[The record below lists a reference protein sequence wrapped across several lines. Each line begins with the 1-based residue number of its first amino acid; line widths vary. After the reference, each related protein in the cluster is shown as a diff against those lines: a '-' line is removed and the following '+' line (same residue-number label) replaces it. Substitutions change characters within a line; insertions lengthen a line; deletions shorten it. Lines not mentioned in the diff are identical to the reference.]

1 VATGSNG
8 IATVNDWTLG
18 PVAGPN
24 TLEASV
30 PSAPGAG
37 TEEFTATGTA
47 VNQAPTAQD
56 DSDPAYTVDEDGTL
70 NITAEAERVLSNDLD
85 PDGDNLTAVNA
96 SDPAGGTVI
105 LDTNGSFTYTPDPDF
120 NGTDT
125 FTYQASDGQALSNTA
140 TVTITVNPV
149 NDDPGLT
156 IGGDVTTS
164 SLISSI
170 LGESHAGWA
179 SGISPG
185 PPNESSQTVDLEIS
199 TDADDA
205 FQTTPLIDAAGNLIY
220 QPFLRFDTILV
231 NATIVAED
239 SGGATS
245 TPQTFT
251 ITITP

>member
-1 VATGSNG
+1 
-8 IATVNDWTLG
+8 
-18 PVAGPN
+18 
-24 TLEASV
+24 
-30 PSAPGAG
+30 
-37 TEEFTATGTA
+37 
-47 VNQAPTAQD
+47 
-56 DSDPAYTVDEDGTL
+56 
-70 NITAEAERVLSNDLD
+70 
-85 PDGDNLTAVNA
+85 
-96 SDPAGGTVI
+96 
-105 LDTNGSFTYTPDPDF
+105 
-120 NGTDT
+120 
-125 FTYQASDGQALSNTA
+125 
-140 TVTITVNPV
+140 V

-205 FQTTPLIDAAGNLIY
+205 FQTTPLIDAAGNLTY

-231 NATIVAED
+231 NATIVVED

>member
-1 VATGSNG
+1 MATGSNG

-30 PSAPGAG
+30 PSVPGAG

-70 NITAEAERVLSNDLD
+70 NITAETERVLFNDLD

-96 SDPAGGTVI
+96 SDPAGGTVV
-105 LDTNGSFTYTPDPDF
+105 LDANGSFAYTPAPDF

-170 LGESHAGWA
+170 FGESHGGWA
-179 SGISPG
+179 SGITPG
-185 PPNESSQTVDLEIS
+185 PPNESSQTVGIEIS

-205 FQTTPLIDAAGNLIY
+205 FQTTPLIDAAGNLTY
-220 QPFLRFDTILV
+220 RPVLRLDTIVV
-231 NATIVAED
+231 NATIFAED